1 MVHVS
6 KVDLVEGWDDAQI
19 EGHSHREA
27 GGAAVGQSKGQ
38 GKFFPQ
44 SSGSIAMSLKG
55 GTVETKAGKV
65 HVFPSQ
71 IRLFSENNA
80 QGEWS
85 IYAQWGEHGQ
95 L

>member
-6 KVDLVEGWDDAQI
+6 KVDPAEGWNDAQI

-27 GGAAVGQSKGQ
+27 GGAVVGHSKGQ

-44 SSGSIAMSLKG
+44 SLGSIAMSLKEG
-55 GTVETKAGKV
+55 AVETKAGKV

-71 IRLFSENNA
+71 IRLFSENNT
-80 QGEWS
+80 QRE
-85 IYAQWGEHGQ
+85 
-95 L
+95 